1 MEQEIIK
8 ETELSGRN
16 LTLKTGRFAP
26 QANGAVVAQ
35 WGDTVVL
42 ATATLDE
49 PREGMD
55 FFPLRVDYIER
66 LYAGGIIKGS
76 RFVKRERAPR
86 DGIILAGRVIDRS
99 IRPLFPKGMRNDLQ
113 IIVMP
118 VSVDPGSDPDLLSLI
133 AASAAI
139 TISDIPWN
147 GPIGAARM
155 GLIPDKEGKEEKI
168 VLNPSVKELEDSKL
182 DIIVAASEDKV
193 LMLDAEAEEVD
204 NNTFTASL
212 EKAQTG
218 IKQVIEIIKELQNEA
233 GKEKL
238 VLELG
243 GEEEKDT
250 SKENAEKSIKELA
263 EKELLPKIKEAGQ
276 ISDKAQSDFKEK
288 IYKQFEGKLSK
299 SEMDN
304 VVEKVIKKEVRRL
317 IIEEGRRLDGRDMD
331 EIRPLNIET
340 GLFPRTHGSA
350 LFQRGKTQV
359 INITTLG
366 STSLEQLI
374 EGMLGEKTKRY
385 IHHYYFPPFSTG
397 QVWPLRSP
405 KRREVGH
412 GALAEKAL
420 KPVIPSEEEFPYAMR
435 LVSEVTSSA
444 GSTSMAA
451 TCASSLSLMD
461 AGVPIKKP
469 VAGIAMGL
477 VKKDENN
484 YKVLTDM
491 RAIEDYYGDMD
502 FKIAGTENGITA
514 VQLDVK
520 NEGITAN
527 IINETFEKAH
537 RARLK
542 ILKEMEKTIG
552 TPRKELSE
560 YAPRITRIQIDPE
573 KIGQVIGSG
582 GKVIRSI
589 IEETGAAIDVE
600 DDGTILISSPDP
612 EQSNKA
618 KEIIEQLTHEVKV
631 GEIYEGEVTRIENF
645 GAFVEILPGKTGL
658 IPISELEHH
667 YVNKVEDSVKKEEKV
682 KVKVIEIDDRGRIN
696 LSKKAL
702 EENSKKG
709 KRNSRNKKKPYYK
722 KPGNN

>member
-1 MEQEIIK
+1 MKQIIK
-8 ETELSGRN
+8 ETELSGRK
-16 LTLKTGRFAP
+16 LSLKTGKFAP
-26 QANGAVVAQ
+26 QANGAIVAQ

-42 ATATLDE
+42 ATATMDE
-49 PREGMD
+49 PREGID

-76 RFVKRERAPR
+76 RWVKRERAPR
-86 DGIILAGRVIDRS
+86 DEIVLAGRVIDRS
-99 IRPLFPKGMRNDLQ
+99 IRPMFDQSMRNELQ
-113 IIVMP
+113 VIVMP

-139 TISDIPWN
+139 EISDIPWE

-155 GLIPDKEGKEEKI
+155 GLMEVDGKEEL
-168 VLNPSVKELEDSKL
+168 VLNPSVKELETSKMNV
-182 DIIVAASEDKV
+182 IASGSEKKIV
-193 LMLDAEAEEVD
+193 MLDAEAEEVED
-204 NNTFTASL
+204 KVVVESL
-212 EKAQTG
+212 QEAQEG
-218 IKQVIEIIKELQNEA
+218 IKQVIELINELQQEV
-233 GKEKL
+233 GKEKIQ
-238 VLELG
+238 LEAEELDEG
-243 GEEEKDT
+243 KESAKNEIEEMAEEK
-250 SKENAEKSIKELA
+250 
-263 EKELLPKIKEAGQ
+263 LLPKIKEAGEIADDTEQ
-276 ISDKAQSDFKEK
+276 EFKNLIYEK
-288 IYKQFEGKLSK
+288 FEGRLSK
-299 SEMDN
+299 SEMDA
-304 VVEKVIKKEVRRL
+304 VVKKVVKKEVRRL
-317 IIEEGRRLDGRDMD
+317 ISEKNIRLDGRKLN
-331 EIRPLNIET
+331 EIRNLEMET

-350 LFQRGKTQV
+350 MFQRGKTQV

-405 KRREVGH
+405 KRREIGH

-461 AGVPIKKP
+461 AGVPIKCP

-477 VKKDENN
+477 IAEESGEF
-484 YKVLTDM
+484 KVLTDM

-502 FKIAGTENGITA
+502 FKVTGTKQGVTA

-520 NEGITAN
+520 NKGLTPEVIK
-527 IINETFEKAH
+527 ETFEKA
-537 RARLK
+537 RDARLK
-542 ILKEMEKTIG
+542 ILEKMEQAING
-552 TPRKELSE
+552 PRKELSE
-560 YAPRITRIQIDPE
+560 FAPRITRIQIDPE

-600 DDGTILISSPDP
+600 DDGTILISSPEP
-612 EQSNKA
+612 EQA
-618 KEIIEQLTHEVKV
+618 KRAKTIIEELTHEVKV
-631 GEIYEGEVTRIENF
+631 GEVYEGEVTRIENF
-645 GAFVEILPGKTGL
+645 GAFVEILPGRTGL
-658 IPISELEHH
+658 VPISELEHH
-667 YVNKVEDSVKKEEKV
+667 YVNNVTDSVKKGENI

-702 EENSKKG
+702 QEESKKDKNKNN
-709 KRNSRNKKKPYYK
+709 KRNKGKKPYYK
-722 KPGNN
+722 KPGNK